1 MCNEFSNSYCD
12 DKEGN
17 ARVSSLLFACVCFK
31 TFCCS
36 STVMSKCAPKPILK
50 LLKKKKRINL
60 LQKSHF
66 AKGRKFSRE
75 KKKKNGKIEEKESPT
90 TLKMLASTL
99 RLAARRATTTSKA
112 SLPLSSLSSSSARES
127 NYSTLCVFLFFL
139 FFYIFVV

>member
-1 MCNEFSNSYCD
+1 
-12 DKEGN
+12 
-17 ARVSSLLFACVCFK
+17 
-31 TFCCS
+31 
-36 STVMSKCAPKPILK
+36 MSKENYSSA
-50 LLKKKKRINL
+50 KKEFR
-60 LQKSHF
+60 
-66 AKGRKFSRE
+66 KGENFLA
-75 KKKKNGKIEEKESPT
+75 KKKKNGKIEKKESPT

>member
-12 DKEGN
+12 DDEGY
-17 ARVSSLLFACVCFK
+17 ARVSSLLFVCVCVK
-31 TFCCS
+31 TFCRC

-50 LLKKKKRINL
+50 LLKKKKEINL
-60 LQKSHF
+60 LQESF
-66 AKGRKFSRE
+66 RKGEKE
-75 KKKKNGKIEEKESPT
+75 KKRENRRKSPQT
-90 TLKMLASTL
+90 TIKMLAL

>member
-1 MCNEFSNSYCD
+1 MRTKTNT
-12 DKEGN
+12 
-17 ARVSSLLFACVCFK
+17 K
-31 TFCCS
+31 TFEEEEELIFC
-36 STVMSKCAPKPILK
+36 
-50 LLKKKKRINL
+50 KKEFRERAKIF
-60 LQKSHF
+60 SF
-66 AKGRKFSRE
+66 A
-75 KKKKNGKIEEKESPT
+75 KKKKNGKIEERESPT